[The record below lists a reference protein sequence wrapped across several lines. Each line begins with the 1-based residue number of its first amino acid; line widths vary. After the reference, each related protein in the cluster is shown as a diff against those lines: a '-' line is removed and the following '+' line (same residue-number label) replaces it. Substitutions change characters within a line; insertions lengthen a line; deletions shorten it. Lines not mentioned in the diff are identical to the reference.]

1 MFELPGPRV
10 SVDVNAYDFFARY
23 RNSVTS
29 GIHADR
35 DFYRNAVTC
44 DWIIGDGG
52 AYNGGGAWKHQKPKL
67 DDRYGNRTDLLRG
80 KSPGRL
86 YERGHGTTG
95 GTNNCVTGSS
105 TISSG
110 GVSFTRVL
118 AIDASV
124 SNVKTLTVTVS
135 WSEGA
140 IGTKSLTLKTV
151 IAGS

>member
-1 MFELPGPRV
+1 MRTVFPP
-10 SVDVNAYDFFARY
+10 AI
-23 RNSVTS
+23 
-29 GIHADR
+29 GIRQQAG
-35 DFYRNAVTC
+35 FTLIEIFIAMLLLA
-44 DWIIGDGG
+44 IG
-52 AYNGGGAWKHQKPKL
+52 
-67 DDRYGNRTDLLRG
+67 LLG
-80 KSPGRL
+80 TAAL
-86 YERGHGTTG
+86 TTG
-95 GTNNCVTGSS
+95 VVRGNIESRNLTNAGTVPTGGSNNCVTGSS

-151 IAGS
+151 IAAS